1 MNKFDILLEIFYA
14 IAGIVSISV
23 SIYSLRDK
31 NKENSITTAIF
42 WTLLGIVFIFGKII
56 PPVFVGLILVL
67 MGVLT
72 ALKKVKIIPLENSTE
87 EFRKELIKEST
98 AIIGTVPVYD
108 AVGFYDKEL
117 KDISSKEFL
126 DVARKHGEDG
136 VDFIT
141 VHCGI
146 NRETANVFKRNKRT
160 MNIV

>member
-87 EFRKELIKEST
+87 EFRKEQAKKLAEK
-98 AIIGTVPVYD
+98 YL
-108 AVGFYDKEL
+108 YQL
-117 KDISSKEFL
+117 L
-126 DVARKHGEDG
+126 QLQ
-136 VDFIT
+136 
-141 VHCGI
+141 
-146 NRETANVFKRNKRT
+146 
-160 MNIV
+160 